1 MELWVDK
8 LIYTYMKVY
17 TFTDYIKE
25 DLDTNL
31 SSRLSEIN
39 KGLKEDLLKMVEKS
53 LNSSDA
59 KTIEEFVSAYL
70 RDSEKNQIEGL
81 INDSDIYDFYIK
93 YRNQIDE
100 ILANTD
106 FFNNLQDFQKSSN
119 SLGLYDLLV
128 KGTVEAINI
137 LMKDID
143 KDLSSNESQQ

>member
-1 MELWVDK
+1 
-8 LIYTYMKVY
+8 MKVY